1 MAVRLRSLVLLRLED
16 TVPIF
21 IMSLPLNNIMEKKIC
36 CIDGCENECD
46 KGRRYCHR
54 HFLDRK
60 AEQRAARKA
69 AGLKVKT
76 TYKVQC
82 TVCGKT
88 YEAFRKSAK
97 FCSDCFKNIMNKDLE
112 SDNNY
117 GEHRL
122 IAENIIGR
130 KLTYNEVIHHLD
142 GNSQNNS
149 LDNLILLSRSKHT
162 SLHRH
167 INIEGAILEAKF
179 GADFYDKW
187 ISSIKVL
194 SLAWLNSNNIEYKTL
209 KEIEEERQ

>member
-1 MAVRLRSLVLLRLED
+1 MC
-16 TVPIF
+16 
-21 IMSLPLNNIMEKKIC
+21 LPLNNNVEKKIC
-36 CIDGCENECD
+36 CIEGCENECD

-82 TVCGKT
+82 IVCGKT
-88 YEAFRKSAK
+88 YDAFRKNAK
-97 FCSDCFKNIMNKDLE
+97 FCSDCFKKVMNKDLE

-122 IAENIIGR
+122 LAENVIGR

-179 GADFYDKW
+179 GTEFYDKW
-187 ISSIKVL
+187 ITSIKVL

-209 KEIEEERQ
+209 KEIEEER